1 MHAYRILFPLLIV
14 ASLSARADTIEHYM
28 NIYDGI
34 PKMEVKADPQSQAW
48 ARSAR
53 NVLSITCETVAETL
67 LQANEL
73 AKNQGKP
80 LFCLPIGVQ
89 LNAPTM
95 NELIVQA
102 YRSNSS
108 QQSDKDKMTVSQIA
122 WLAVSKSYP
131 CQPQQASPFQ
141 EFSNHE
147 AAMQHIE

>member
-14 ASLSARADTIEHYM
+14 ASLSARADTIEHYI

-73 AKNQGKP
+73 SKNQGKP
-80 LFCLPIGVQ
+80 LFCLPISTQ
-89 LNAPTM
+89 LNSITM

-102 YRSNSS
+102 YRNNSN
-108 QQSDKDKMTVSQIA
+108 QQTDKD
-122 WLAVSKSYP
+122 
-131 CQPQQASPFQ
+131 
-141 EFSNHE
+141 
-147 AAMQHIE
+147 